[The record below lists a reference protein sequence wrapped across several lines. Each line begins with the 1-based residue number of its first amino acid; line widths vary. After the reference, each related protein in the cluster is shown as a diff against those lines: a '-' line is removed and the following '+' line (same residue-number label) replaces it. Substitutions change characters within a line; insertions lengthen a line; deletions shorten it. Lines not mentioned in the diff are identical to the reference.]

1 MVHEAREHGHVRQ
14 LGKGEVGE
22 VEVGERVGEL
32 VGGQIV
38 AQAGDGRLLV
48 DGELRLRTGG
58 ADVAH
63 VQARQGGAGLGRIL
77 GLLALAQGGDVFDDV
92 LEIGIV
98 HGRLGRGELGLL
110 LA

>member
-1 MVHEAREHGHVRQ
+1 M
-14 LGKGEVGE
+14 
-22 VEVGERVGEL
+22 
-32 VGGQIV
+32 
-38 AQAGDGRLLV
+38 
-48 DGELRLRTGG
+48 
-58 ADVAH
+58 
-63 VQARQGGAGLGRIL
+63 QARQGGAGLGRIL